1 MYLTGPSSNRR
12 NGGEVEKG
20 QRILD
25 GVKGMVKEESW
36 VDWSIPIFHGTDCEL
51 RPDDFDFGRARRN
64 SDFGKAMYFS
74 FSFNLARNWA
84 TSRKKKHPRV
94 NCYLFQ
100 YGKALNE
107 GVSIELID
115 DDKEWIQLILNL
127 IDNPYHP
134 SSDVIIGSIMDGPTG
149 SIVQEYQMMADEK
162 GMKIIDLEED
172 LKAEMIEKLNPVQYG
187 LQVAFKNGKGLRY
200 VQFIDSMEVE
210 EMPVKRVVDPADI
223 AADVSLMISEYSDI
237 SQNDAIIHFM
247 RTETFRSL
255 LSNPCLESVDPK
267 VIFNDY
273 LVEVSSHE

>member
-1 MYLTGPSSNRR
+1 M
-12 NGGEVEKG
+12 
-20 QRILD
+20 
-25 GVKGMVKEESW
+25 
-36 VDWSIPIFHGTDCEL
+36 
-51 RPDDFDFGRARRN
+51 
-64 SDFGKAMYFS
+64 
-74 FSFNLARNWA
+74 
-84 TSRKKKHPRV
+84 
-94 NCYLFQ
+94 
-100 YGKALNE
+100 ALNE

-134 SSDVIIGSIMDGPTG
+134 SSDVIIGSIMNGPTG